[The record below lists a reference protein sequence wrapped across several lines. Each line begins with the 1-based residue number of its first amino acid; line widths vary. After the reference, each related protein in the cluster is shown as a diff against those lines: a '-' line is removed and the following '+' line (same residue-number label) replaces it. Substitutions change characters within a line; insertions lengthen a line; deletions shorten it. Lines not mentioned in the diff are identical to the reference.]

1 MLYPKPDN
9 RLFEYPRRFTLGP
22 LANERKLLNM
32 TLGIMEQLVHSTV
45 RIETSLRTGGAS
57 CGTGFFI
64 NFLQNETQTI
74 PAIVTNR
81 HVIAAADQ
89 GKFHL
94 TLANPDGTP
103 KIGNHL
109 EFILDKF
116 EARWIGHPDPTVDLA
131 IFLIG
136 PLLNEV
142 QQSGVKLFYVPL
154 RTELIMGEDDRK
166 SLSTMEEVI
175 MIGYPSGIWDS
186 VNNLPVIRRGI
197 TATHPA
203 INWNGKTEFLTD
215 IASFPGSS
223 GSPVLL
229 ANLNGYSDARGN
241 TFIGAKRIRLL
252 GVHYAGTMHTATGEI
267 RIVTAPTANGPIA
280 VTAIPNNI
288 GVAINSQRLL
298 EFEPIV
304 AGIVGRAA

>member
-1 MLYPKPDN
+1 M
-9 RLFEYPRRFTLGP
+9 
-22 LANERKLLNM
+22 A
-32 TLGIMEQLVHSTV
+32 LGIIEQLVHSTV
-45 RIETSLRTGGAS
+45 RIETRLRTGIDS
-57 CGTGFFI
+57 CGTGFFV
-64 NFLQNETQTI
+64 NFLQSKNEAV
-74 PAIVTNR
+74 PAIVTNK
-81 HVIAAADQ
+81 HVIAGADQ

-94 TLANPDGTP
+94 TIANADGSP
-103 KIGNHL
+103 NIGNHR
-109 EFILDKF
+109 EFTLDNF
-116 EARWIGHPDPTVDLA
+116 EARWIGHPDPAVDLA

-142 QQSGVKLFYVPL
+142 HQTGMQMFFAPL
-154 RTELIMGEDDRK
+154 STEMIMDANNRK
-166 SLSTMEEVI
+166 SLSTMEEIV

-241 TFIGAKRIRLL
+241 TFLGAKRISLL
-252 GVHYAGTMHTATGEI
+252 GIHYAGAMHTATGEI
-267 RIVTAPTANGPIA
+267 KIVTTPTSVEPIA

-298 EFEPIV
+298 EFEPVI
-304 AGIVGRAA
+304 AGMLGRVL